1 MGEVE
6 VLKTRNRFTNYAG
19 LFALAIALATGLE
32 GCGYHV
38 GGRGS
43 ALPSTWHTI
52 AVPAFVN
59 KTHSYKLEQRL
70 TAAVIHE
77 FNARTTYHIV
87 SNPAG
92 ADAILHGEVTGLES
106 VVATYDPTSQRATS
120 MLVTVKIRVWL
131 EDRDNKEIYRNDDFV
146 FRQLYEISTD
156 VASFFDEQS
165 PALDR
170 LSGDFSRQLVS
181 AILEKF

>member
-1 MGEVE
+1 M
-6 VLKTRNRFTNYAG
+6 RFPNQIAK
-19 LFALAIALATGLE
+19 LVCIVCAAIALG

-43 ALPSTWHTI
+43 ALPATWHTI
-52 AVPAFVN
+52 AVPAFAN

-70 TAAVIHE
+70 TGAVIHE
-77 FNARTTYHIV
+77 FLARTSYHVV
-87 SNPAG
+87 SEPTG
-92 ADAILHGEVTGLES
+92 ADAVLHGEVTSIES

-120 MLVTVKIRVWL
+120 MLITVKIKVWL
-131 EDRDNKEIYRNDDFV
+131 EDSDQKEVYRNDGFV
-146 FRQLYEISTD
+146 FRQLYEVSTD

-165 PALDR
+165 PALQR
-170 LSGDFSRQLVS
+170 LSGDFARSLVS